1 MRNQKKLFG
10 GLSNGFLSAK
20 YKFLSHTTVNPP
32 PFQLAKGGLH
42 PLVHASKFA
51 GKCGRSLKKMQKRP
65 SSENK
70 DSSSHKTSQLFRN
83 INSGAISRK
92 KKNYSTQIKLKTFK
106 NKKIV
111 TGT

>member
-1 MRNQKKLFG
+1 MRDQKSFQMAFCPPNINF
-10 GLSNGFLSAK
+10 SP
-20 YKFLSHTTVNPP
+20 HTTVNPP

-51 GKCGRSLKKMQKRP
+51 GKCGRSLKKKQKRP

-70 DSSSHKTSQLFRN
+70 DSSSHKTSQLFCN

-92 KKNYSTQIKLKTFK
+92 KK
-106 NKKIV
+106 KIQHSDKIEDF
-111 TGT
+111 